1 MQIYRRF
8 RTCYKWLAIFFYELT
23 SYLLLLHKKL
33 GFCNGEVFV
42 DLTKFE
48 YLRSSKPVNDTP
60 KFYWD
65 EAEPDAE
72 KEKK

>member
-1 MQIYRRF
+1 MEKLF
-8 RTCYKWLAIFFYELT
+8 V
-23 SYLLLLHKKL
+23 LLLTKL
-33 GFCNGEVFV
+33 
-42 DLTKFE
+42 E

>member
-1 MQIYRRF
+1 MFFQTFYN
-8 RTCYKWLAIFFYELT
+8 KLALSFY
-23 SYLLLLHKKL
+23 
-33 GFCNGEVFV
+33 NGEVTCFF
-42 DLTKFE
+42 LTKLE

-65 EAEPDAE
+65 EAEPDAD